1 MFSQFALHERLLKA
15 VAELKFVE
23 PTPVQAAAIPLA
35 LQGRDLR
42 VTAQTGSGKTAAFVL
57 PVLNRLI
64 GPAKVRVSIKTLILL
79 PTRELA
85 QQTLKEV
92 ERFSQFTFIK
102 SGIITGGEDFK
113 VQAAM
118 LRKVPDI
125 LIGTPG
131 RMIEQL
137 NAGNLDLKEVEVLVL
152 DEADRM
158 LDMGFADDVQRLV
171 GECVNRQQTM
181 LFSATTGGSTLRD
194 MVAKVLNNPEHLQVN
209 NVSDL
214 NATTRQQIV
223 TADHNVHKEQIL
235 NWLLA
240 NETYQKAI
248 VFTNTRAA
256 ADRIYGR
263 LVAQE
268 YKAFVLHGEKDQK
281 DRKLAIDRLK
291 QGGVKILVAT
301 DVAAR
306 GLDVDGL

>member
-1 MFSQFALHERLLKA
+1 
-15 VAELKFVE
+15 
-23 PTPVQAAAIPLA
+23 
-35 LQGRDLR
+35 
-42 VTAQTGSGKTAAFVL
+42 
-57 PVLNRLI
+57 
-64 GPAKVRVSIKTLILL
+64 LL

-102 SGIITGGEDFK
+102 SGLITGGEDFK

-171 GECVNRQQTM
+171 EECVNRQQTM
-181 LFSATTGGSTLRD
+181 LFSATTGGSTLRE

-214 NATTRQQIV
+214 NSTTRQQIV

-248 VFTNTRAA
+248 VFTNT
-256 ADRIYGR
+256 
-263 LVAQE
+263 
-268 YKAFVLHGEKDQK
+268 
-281 DRKLAIDRLK
+281 
-291 QGGVKILVAT
+291 
-301 DVAAR
+301 
-306 GLDVDGL
+306 